1 MFMNDIPHEQFR
13 ERRLKLRD
21 AAAESNLKGV
31 IVCSRGGGTFDRYSG
46 ALYFAN
52 HYQQRCFL
60 PDNLPYW
67 SGRSHSF
74 LFVPVFGDPVLLVS
88 TLEYR
93 KDLVSIDDIRFRNDI
108 YELFAETAMEK
119 GMDSGA
125 VGIIGE
131 DVLPYKTYRLLREG
145 LSLLEFVPCDSVFE
159 MMRTIKTEREILSIR
174 KASSIGSEAVRLIM
188 ENVAEGKTES
198 EIIAPGIAHVIEQG
212 AALYFVVTSSGPH
225 SDAVHSIDFPG
236 YASDRKLKKGELF
249 KVDLIIAYEG
259 YISDF
264 GRTGVVG
271 GKANLRQRALIET
284 VTAACEEMISHI
296 RPGLAIVKLCRLGD
310 DFLRRH
316 SVLLTEETQDDP
328 EKIYAAFPPHW
339 GHGIGLSWEEPWF
352 VESDQTIVKEGM
364 YLAVEKALFQPG
376 IGTVTYEQ
384 NLLVHADGPEVL
396 TTTKKIW
403 I

>member
-1 MFMNDIPHEQFR
+1 MFMNDIPHEQFSK
-13 ERRLKLRD
+13 RRLQLKD
-21 AAAESNLKGV
+21 AAAKMNLRGV

-46 ALYFAN
+46 ALYLAN

-60 PDNLPYW
+60 PDNLPHW

-74 LFVPVFGDPVLLVS
+74 LFIPVFGDPVLLVS

-93 KDLVSIDDIRFRNDI
+93 KDLVSIADIRFSNDI
-108 YELFAETAMEK
+108 YQLLADTAKEK
-119 GMDSGA
+119 GMDSGP

-131 DVLPYKTYRLLREG
+131 DVLPYKTYRLLRER
-145 LSLLEFVPCDSVFE
+145 LSSLELVSCDSLFE
-159 MMRTIKTEREILSIR
+159 KMRTIKTEREIVSIR

-188 ENVAEGKTES
+188 ENIVEGKTES

-212 AALYFVVTSSGPH
+212 AALYFVVTSSGSY

-236 YASDRKLKKGELF
+236 YASDRKLKNGELF

-271 GKANLRQRALIET
+271 GKANLRQKALIET
-284 VTAACEEMISHI
+284 VTVACEEVISHVG
-296 RPGLAIVKLCRLGD
+296 PGLPISQLCRIGD
-310 DFLRRH
+310 EFLRRRG
-316 SVLLTEETQDDP
+316 VLLAGETQNDP

-352 VESDQTIVKEGM
+352 VESDPTILREGM
-364 YLAVEKALFQPG
+364 YIAVEKALFQPG
-376 IGTVTYEQ
+376 IGMVTFEQ
-384 NLLVHADGPEVL
+384 NLLVRSDGPEVL